1 MNNKAVYIVAAISAL
16 AGIAI
21 FAGGVGFN
29 SLLDKEPEV
38 FKPVEGNIGEH
49 GR

>member
-1 MNNKAVYIVAAISAL
+1 MNNKAVYIAVISAL

-38 FKPVEGNIGEH
+38 FEPIEGNIGEH